1 MKAAFVVQ
9 RFGDDV
15 IGGAES
21 HALWLAEK
29 LVREKGWSL
38 DVFTT
43 TAKDYRTWRHHYPQ
57 GQSVIR
63 GARVYRC
70 KPKFTRNRIVFG
82 LYQRVMSPLLSAKTS
97 WTIEP

>member
-38 DVFTT
+38 DVFNHRKGLQNLETSLSSG
-43 TAKDYRTWRHHYPQ
+43 AKRHQ
-57 GQSVIR
+57 GGSCLQV
-63 GARVYRC
+63 
-70 KPKFTRNRIVFG
+70 
-82 LYQRVMSPLLSAKTS
+82 
-97 WTIEP
+97 